1 MGEEHFVET
10 EKMKDVQEKLE
21 ELSKTHFVL
30 VHGISGG
37 GWCWY
42 KIKSLMEISGYKVTC
57 LDLKG
62 AGIHPADRTTLISF
76 DDYNEPLIDF
86 LSSLPENE
94 QVILVG
100 HSAGGLSVTDAT
112 HRFPKK
118 VRLAVYIAA
127 TMLRNGFVT
136 EQDVKDGAPDLSEF
150 GEPIDVYDMW
160 FGLGPEQP
168 PTSAVIKTS
177 LQRKIVYQ
185 MSPLE
190 DSTLAAMLLRPGPIQ
205 ALKSARFKEGEG
217 AEEVLRICIRTAYD
231 RVVKPEQQD
240 AMIKKWPPQNV
251 YTLESDHSPFFSA
264 PFLLFGLLIKAAASL
279 WCSE

>member
-1 MGEEHFVET
+1 MGEEYFLER
-10 EKMKDVQEKLE
+10 EKMKVQEKD

-62 AGIHPADRTTLISF
+62 AGIHPADPTTLLSF

-112 HRFPKK
+112 HKFPKK

-127 TMLRNGFVT
+127 TMLRNGLVT
-136 EQDVKDGAPDLSEF
+136 EQDVKDGTPDLSKF
-150 GEPIDVYDMW
+150 GEPIDVYDML

-168 PTSAVIKTS
+168 PTSAVIKRS

-205 ALKSARFKEGEG
+205 ALKSGRFKEGEG
-217 AEEVLRICIRTAYD
+217 AEEVPRIYIRTAYD

-279 WCSE
+279 GCSTE

>member
-1 MGEEHFVET
+1 MGEEHFVEK
-10 EKMKDVQEKLE
+10 EKMEEKLE
-21 ELSKTHFVL
+21 EVSKIHFVL
-30 VHGISGG
+30 IHGISGG

-62 AGIHPADRTTLISF
+62 AGIHPHDPTTIISF
-76 DDYNEPLIDF
+76 DDYNQPLINF
-86 LSSLPENE
+86 LSSLPQNE

-112 HRFPKK
+112 HKFPKK
-118 VRLAVYIAA
+118 VRMAVYIGA

-136 EQDVKDGAPDLSEF
+136 EQDVKDGIPDLSDF
-150 GEPIDVYDMW
+150 GEAIDVYDMC

-177 LQRKIVYQ
+177 LQRKIIYQ

-205 ALKSARFKEGEG
+205 ALASARFKEGEG
-217 AEEVLRICIRTAYD
+217 AEEVPRIYIRTAYD

-240 AMIKKWPPQNV
+240 EMIKKWPPKNV
-251 YTLESDHSPFFSA
+251 YTLETDHSPFFSA
-264 PFLLFGLLIKAAASL
+264 PLLLFGMLIKAASIG
-279 WCSE
+279 EVQY

>member
-1 MGEEHFVET
+1 MGEEYFVEID
-10 EKMKDVQEKLE
+10 KMKVQEKLE
-21 ELSKTHFVL
+21 EPSQTHFVL
-30 VHGISGG
+30 VHGIGGG

-57 LDLKG
+57 IDLKG
-62 AGIHPADRTTLISF
+62 AGIHPADPTTLLSF
-76 DDYNEPLIDF
+76 DDYNYPLIDF

-100 HSAGGLSVTDAT
+100 HSAGGLSVTDTT

-127 TMLRNGFVT
+127 TMLRTGFVT
-136 EQDVKDGAPDLSEF
+136 EQDVRDGIPDLSEF
-150 GEPIDVYDMW
+150 GEATDVYDMW
-160 FGLGPEQP
+160 FRLGPQQP

-177 LQRKIVYQ
+177 LQRKIIYQ

-190 DSTLAAMLLRPGPIQ
+190 DSTLAAMLLRPGPTQ
-205 ALKSARFKEGEG
+205 ALTSARFKEGEG
-217 AEEVLRICIRTAYD
+217 AEEVPRIYIRTAYD

-251 YTLESDHSPFFSA
+251 YTLESDHSPFFST

-279 WCSE
+279 ECSE